1 MKAEP
6 QEDIQTILEAYE
18 AELTCPICCD
28 IFVGAHVSNP
38 CGHTCCGECGHMWLA
53 RNKSAPTCA
62 ICRSSLSDIKPLLP
76 NFAVD
81 NLVRQHLQALA
92 SSGQSDWQ
100 NKGGKLVSWNNRLES
115 WKKRAAV
122 TRAAEVKAKEPA
134 RQYRLRSHHYRAEE
148 YLHYHIPPWVV
159 DRGIIEDEEED

>member
-1 MKAEP
+1 
-6 QEDIQTILEAYE
+6 
-18 AELTCPICCD
+18 
-28 IFVGAHVSNP
+28 
-38 CGHTCCGECGHMWLA
+38 MWLA
-53 RNKSAPTCA
+53 RNKFAPTCA

-100 NKGGKLVSWNNRLES
+100 DKGDKLVSWNNRLES

-122 TRAAEVKAKEPA
+122 TRAAEVKAKEAA

-148 YLHYHIPPWVV
+148 YLHHHVPPWVGV
-159 DRGIIEDEEED
+159 DRSIIGDEEEAFFPRIVNRGAPLRGANLHVVP